1 MACLNMKLLKII
13 AFTGLAGS
21 GKSYAAAIIKD
32 LHPSYRQFSFAHE
45 IKRLARYYMGWDGKK
60 DDRGRKLL
68 QDLGMAGRAYD
79 PQLWVGFMPF
89 DRLLVIDDVRFLNEA
104 AAIREHGGI
113 VIRVKR
119 FGVDPIDHVS
129 ETEQERITP
138 DFTLINDGSETFK
151 HILLHE
157 LKKYGSNE

>member
-1 MACLNMKLLKII
+1 MKKPRIV
-13 AFTGLAGS
+13 AFMGIAGS
-21 GKSYAAAIIKD
+21 GKSYAASVVKECYPA
-32 LHPSYRQFSFAHE
+32 YRLFSFAHE
-45 IKRLARYYMGWDGKK
+45 IKRLARYYMGWDGEK
-60 DDRGRKLL
+60 DERGRKLL

-79 PQLWVGFMPF
+79 SQLWVGFMPP

-113 VIRVKR
+113 VIRVRR
-119 FGVDPIDHVS
+119 FGVDPMDHVS
-129 ETEQERITP
+129 ETEQEQITP

-157 LKKYGSNE
+157 LKNYGSVSEPA

>member
-1 MACLNMKLLKII
+1 MILRTKII
-13 AFTGLAGS
+13 GFTGLSGS
-21 GKSYAAAIIKD
+21 GKSYAASVVQECYPA
-32 LHPSYRQFSFAHE
+32 YRLFSFAHE
-45 IKRLARYYMGWDGKK
+45 IKRLAGCYMGWDGEK
-60 DDRGRKLL
+60 DERGRKLL

-79 PQLWVGFMPF
+79 PQLWVSFMPP

-113 VIRVKR
+113 VIRVRR
-119 FGVDPIDHVS
+119 FGVDLMDHVS
-129 ETEQERITP
+129 ETEQERINP